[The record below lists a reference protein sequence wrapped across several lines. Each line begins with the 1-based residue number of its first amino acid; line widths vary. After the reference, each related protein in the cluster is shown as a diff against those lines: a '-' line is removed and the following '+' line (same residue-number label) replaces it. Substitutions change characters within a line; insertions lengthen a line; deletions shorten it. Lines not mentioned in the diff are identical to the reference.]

1 MKNNNRGGEGE
12 EGRLN
17 KEGRL
22 INILPLK
29 RGNLS
34 EGGGLFER
42 GNDFKA
48 AVSRFQIT
56 RTRSN
61 KVK

>member
-1 MKNNNRGGEGE
+1 MKNNNRGGEG
-12 EGRLN
+12 GGVN
-17 KEGRL
+17 KEERL

-29 RGNLS
+29 RGDLS
-34 EGGGLFER
+34 EGGGLLER
-42 GNDFKA
+42 GNDLKA

>member
-1 MKNNNRGGEGE
+1 MKNNNRGGE
-12 EGRLN
+12 LS
-17 KEGRL
+17 KEGRF

-29 RGNLS
+29 RGDLS

-56 RTRSN
+56 ITRSN

>member
-12 EGRLN
+12 EGGLN

-29 RGNLS
+29 RGGLS

-42 GNDFKA
+42 DNDFKA

-56 RTRSN
+56 RTRLN

>member
-1 MKNNNRGGEGE
+1 MKNNNRGGEG
-12 EGRLN
+12 GGVLN

-29 RGNLS
+29 RGDLS
-34 EGGGLFER
+34 EGGGLFET

>member
-1 MKNNNRGGEGE
+1 MGGG
-12 EGRLN
+12 GLS
-17 KEGRL
+17 KEGRF

-29 RGNLS
+29 RGDLS
-34 EGGGLFER
+34 EGEGLFER

-56 RTRSN
+56 ITRSN

>member
-1 MKNNNRGGEGE
+1 M
-12 EGRLN
+12 LN

-29 RGNLS
+29 RGDLS
-34 EGGGLFER
+34 EGGGLFET

-56 RTRSN
+56 RTRLN